1 MHFLAG
7 RVKQNKS
14 LLLILGALFVIT
26 FAIIAFNGYEAS
38 AQNRTLHWGSR
49 GNEVS
54 TVQQKLRQWGYYH
67 GFTDGLYG
75 SATYNA
81 VREFQRKN
89 GLRADGVVGKST
101 WAALG
106 YSAAAAQKP
115 SAPAAANTD
124 VSRGVVRTSQDVML
138 LARVIEGEA
147 ADEPTSGKVAV
158 GAVILNRIRSS
169 AFPNTL
175 AGVVY
180 QPLAF
185 ESVANGQVNRPLTN
199 DSISAARQAMAGW
212 DPTGGATFFWNPSK
226 RVSSWIWSRQI
237 IARIGRHV
245 FAR

>member
-1 MHFLAG
+1 MSG
-7 RVKQNKS
+7 RVNLKRCAA
-14 LLLILGALFVIT
+14 LVMGALFLLSIALIS
-26 FAIIAFNGYEAS
+26 FAVYEAS
-38 AQNRTLHWGSR
+38 AQNRTLYWGSR
-49 GNEVS
+49 GSEVL
-54 TVQQKLRQWGYYH
+54 TVQQKLKQWGYYH
-67 GFTDGLYG
+67 GFIDGVYG
-75 SATYNA
+75 SATYRA

-89 GLRADGVVGKST
+89 GLRVDGVVGPFT

-106 YSAAAAQKP
+106 YGGAARRPAAAA
-115 SAPAAANTD
+115 AGDNTA
-124 VSRGVVRTSQDVML
+124 SRGVVRTSQDVML

-147 ADEPTSGKVAV
+147 ADEPMAGKVAV

-199 DSISAARQAMAGW
+199 KSIQAARQAMAGW
-212 DPTGGATFFWNPSK
+212 DPTGGATFFWNPAK
-226 RVSSWIWSRQI
+226 RVSPWIWSRQI

>member
-7 RVKQNKS
+7 RVKQKKS
-14 LLLILGALFVIT
+14 LILILGALFIISIAT
-26 FAIIAFNGYEAS
+26 FAFHDYVAS
-38 AQNRTLHWGSR
+38 AQNKTLYWGSR
-49 GNEVS
+49 GSEVS

-67 GFTDGLYG
+67 GFNDGVYG

-89 GLRADGVVGKST
+89 GLRADGVVGQST

-106 YSAAAAQKP
+106 YSGAAAQKP
-115 SAPAAANTD
+115 SAPAAGNTG

-199 DSISAARQAMAGW
+199 DAISAARQAMAGW

-226 RVSSWIWSRQI
+226 RVSAWIWSRQI
-237 IARIGRHV
+237 IARIGDHV